1 MGRYSGTSSQRE
13 SSVRKPE
20 EPHAIWRGIGCV
32 LMIIVPILSMA
43 IGTEIVKYALAK
55 KIPIPYEFLGK
66 ASLPGIIYKSTVLRS
81 IFLPLTEIQ
90 NLYANLIA
98 GIICL
103 VLLSSLISLG
113 YAVAYR
119 IANPYRYG
127 PTDAPPPKRKVAKK
141 SR

>member
-13 SSVRKPE
+13 SSVRKPQ

-32 LMIIVPILSMA
+32 LMIVVPVLSMA
-43 IGTEIVKYALAK
+43 IGTQIVKYALAN
-55 KIPIPYEFLGK
+55 KISVPVEFLGK
-66 ASLPGIIYKSTVLRS
+66 VSMPGFIYNSFALRA
-81 IFLPLTEIQ
+81 IFKPLTEIQ
-90 NLYANLIA
+90 NLYANLVA
-98 GIICL
+98 GLICMIL
-103 VLLSSLISLG
+103 ISSLISLI